1 MLNLANAIRD
11 ATATEDFVSY
21 SLKCLLI
28 ILTIFK
34 SFSYRFEKY
43 PQTFMQNMQS
53 WQRSEKKCNLKSVK
67 QTLMCIKSLAGFS
80 PYLSDLYHC

>member
-28 ILTIFK
+28 ILTILK
-34 SFSYRFEKY
+34 SFIYRFEKY
-43 PQTFMQNMQS
+43 PQTFMQNM
-53 WQRSEKKCNLKSVK
+53 
-67 QTLMCIKSLAGFS
+67 
-80 PYLSDLYHC
+80 